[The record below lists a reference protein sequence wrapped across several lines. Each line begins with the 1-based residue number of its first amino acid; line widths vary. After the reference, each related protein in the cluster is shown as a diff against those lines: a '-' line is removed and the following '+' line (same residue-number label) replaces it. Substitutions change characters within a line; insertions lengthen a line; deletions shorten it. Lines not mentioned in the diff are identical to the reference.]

1 MMHGGPS
8 GFHNAPVTRTLVI
21 SSAIITVTSA
31 LRGRSRSIGLSYQD
45 IIQNYSLWKIVP
57 SIFAFSSSP
66 ESIIGLYLIYYFRVF
81 ERQIGS
87 NKYSVFVLF
96 NLVAST
102 FFQIVALGLLKD
114 SQVLASG
121 PYGFIFA
128 SFVSFYFDIPVTSR
142 FHMFGLNL
150 SNKSAVY
157 FAAFQLVLS
166 AWRRSFIPV
175 ISGLLAGFV
184 FRANLFGICKLK
196 FPKKLTSVFSWLF
209 LLYPSSFPS
218 SANIRR
224 NAHISNI
231 DHQVQRNN
239 RSVGNFMPEP
249 SESSIETLVSMGF
262 ESNAAR
268 QALLQARND
277 LNVATNILL
286 EAQSG

>member
-1 MMHGGPS
+1 M
-8 GFHNAPVTRTLVI
+8 
-21 SSAIITVTSA
+21 
-31 LRGRSRSIGLSYQD
+31 
-45 IIQNYSLWKIVP
+45 
-57 SIFAFSSSP
+57 
-66 ESIIGLYLIYYFRVF
+66 
-81 ERQIGS
+81 S
-87 NKYSVFVLF
+87 N
-96 NLVAST
+96 
-102 FFQIVALGLLKD
+102 

-142 FHMFGLNL
+142 FRMFGLNL

-196 FPKKLTSVFSWLF
+196 
-209 LLYPSSFPS
+209 
-218 SANIRR
+218 
-224 NAHISNI
+224 
-231 DHQVQRNN
+231 RNN

-249 SESSIETLVSMGF
+249 SESSIATLVSMGF

-286 EAQSG
+286 EAQSR